1 LNCKYCRNTANYK
14 CTTCGALICETHARE
29 SMVCPSCI
37 RKNKT
42 KHVVKRVSSEKE
54 KDEIRELVRQ
64 FWGEEKQLTF
74 DIEFNVAEQPAYVA
88 KAGNSFAGFISLSEN
103 PDSLIIVALGVH
115 PEYQGSGIGY
125 SLIKKAESEARK
137 KRKKKLQVST
147 SNDDLPA
154 LGFYQSL
161 GFQIF
166 EVIPNVI
173 AKKHGMALSGI
184 NGLPIRDELR
194 LQKILE

>member
-1 LNCKYCRNTANYK
+1 
-14 CTTCGALICETHARE
+14 
-29 SMVCPSCI
+29 MCPSCI
-37 RKNKT
+37 RKNET
-42 KHVVKRVSSEKE
+42 KHVVKRVSSGKE
-54 KDEIRELVRQ
+54 KDEIRALVRQ

-74 DIEFNVAEQPAYVA
+74 DVEFNVAEQPGYVA
-88 KAGNSFAGFISLSEN
+88 KTGNKFVGFISLSEN
-103 PDSLIIVALGVH
+103 PDSLIIVALGVR

-125 SLIKKAESEARK
+125 SLVKKAESEARK
-137 KRKKKLQVST
+137 KRKKKLLVST

-161 GFQIF
+161 GFRIF
-166 EVIPNVI
+166 EVIPDVI

-184 NGLPIRDELR
+184 DGLLIRDELR